1 MNFEVPGEAMTHQ
14 EGYRHEASTSGE
26 RLDRYW
32 SMYLSGSGWS
42 RTSIRKWIEGGK
54 ARVNEAVCRDP
65 SYRVCQGDVLALE
78 TEEPGRGLIPDPGS
92 LDVRWR
98 DSHLAVVNKPPGL
111 SVHPG
116 GGEQEPTLAH
126 RLLHHFPWLRDEEDA
141 RPGIVHRLDKD
152 TSGLMAV
159 ALSDV
164 GRRAMARQL
173 AGRSV
178 DKEYLALVHG
188 RPDPDSGEITLP
200 VGRDP
205 AKRHRMRASPGE
217 GRQAHSEYRVLRF
230 FPDKEVSLVRVRIH
244 TGRTHQIRVHMAS
257 IGHPI
262 LGDRIYGPQ
271 AFAAFQRRFPRTVA
285 RFVSRQMLHAWR
297 IGFAPVDSGEH
308 LSLTQPL
315 PRDFWRVLVHLE
327 KRTQRVGITGAL
339 GSGKS
344 ALTGLLSGDRVPRW
358 DADESVARLYAPG
371 EPGWEM
377 LRRSFGDRYVP
388 DAASPVDKKRLL
400 REMSESEA
408 IRREVQAL
416 IHPLVMGDLE
426 DFFRGCE
433 GRGMALA
440 EVPLLAESGW
450 SREGLFDVVVGVF
463 CPDALRRR
471 RLREKRGMDP
481 DTIRGMET
489 WQASQEEK
497 LRQADLIL
505 TNPGDWQGLERAAAG
520 LQSVLAGLRRR
531 RLRRFLEWL
540 RQEGLL

>member
-1 MNFEVPGEAMTHQ
+1 MTHR
-14 EGYRHEASTSGE
+14 EGYRHEAGTSGE

-32 SMYLSGSGWS
+32 SAYLSGSGWS
-42 RTSIRKWIEGGK
+42 RTRIRKWIEGGK

-65 SYRVCQGDVLALE
+65 SYRVRQGDALALE
-78 TEEPGRGLIPDPGS
+78 AEEPAPGLSPDPGA
-92 LDVRWR
+92 LDIRWR

-126 RLLHHFPWLRDEEDA
+126 RLLHHFPWLRDEGDA

-152 TSGLMAV
+152 TSGLMTV
-159 ALSDV
+159 ALSPE
-164 GRRAMARQL
+164 GRKAMARQL
-173 AGRSV
+173 ARRNV
-178 DKEYLALVHG
+178 AKEYLALVHG
-188 RPDPDSGEITLP
+188 RPDPESGEITVP

-205 AKRHRMRASPGE
+205 AKRHRMRASQAE
-217 GRQAHSEYRVLRF
+217 GKEARSEYQVLRF

-257 IGHPI
+257 IGHPL

-271 AFAAFQRRFPRTVA
+271 AFAAFKRRFSQTSA
-285 RFVSRQMLHAWR
+285 RFVSRQMLHSWR
-297 IGFAPVDSGEH
+297 IGFIPVGSSQAV
-308 LSLTQPL
+308 SLTQPL
-315 PRDFWRVLVHLE
+315 PKDFWRVLVHLE
-327 KRTQRVGITGAL
+327 KRTQRVGITGVL

-377 LRRSFGDRYVP
+377 LRRSFGERYVP
-388 DAASPVDKKRLL
+388 HARSPVDKKRLL
-400 REMSESEA
+400 REMSESES

-426 DFFRGCE
+426 DFFRSCRGY
-433 GRGMALA
+433 GMALA
-440 EVPLLAESGW
+440 EVPLLLESGG
-450 SREGLFDVVVGVF
+450 REEGLFDVVVGVY
-463 CPDALRRR
+463 CPDQLRRQ

-481 DTIRGMET
+481 DTIRSMES

-497 LRQADLIL
+497 LRNADLVL

-520 LQSVLAGLRRR
+520 LHSVLAGLRRR
-531 RLRRFLEWL
+531 RLHRFLDWL
-540 RQEGLL
+540 RRSGCL